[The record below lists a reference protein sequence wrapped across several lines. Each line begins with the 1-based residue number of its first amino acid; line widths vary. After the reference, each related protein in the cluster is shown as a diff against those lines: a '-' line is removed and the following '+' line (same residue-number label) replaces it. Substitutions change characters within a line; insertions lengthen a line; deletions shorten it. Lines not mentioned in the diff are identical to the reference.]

1 MEDIYSDLAGLAL
14 ESGRSQ
20 RLWEKRGRRRRLPRE
35 RAEQRRL
42 ERTRQPAQQPGQEI
56 SNRQSLGQGCGAG
69 ASFIALSVII
79 KILNFYDPKIFGV
92 IVLI

>member
-1 MEDIYSDLAGLAL
+1 MEDIYSDWAGLAL